1 MTKQKIPLFTR
12 NISSPDLARHLGVSR
27 NYLQGIVENFGLKK
41 AGKGYLAADVFRKVH
56 GIEPMLLAATLA
68 KLKARYSGIVESD
81 DGPHTVWLYDEF
93 ADVTDLAET
102 LWDDGLVP
110 VTNFAAEY
118 GYAHD
123 VFRKKLKAGKIEK
136 LPPVSP
142 IALTTNLVMYRPLDV
157 FLWRRHDIALDLPRA
172 AVPAGGRRAPS
183 PVTTRISHRS
193 TASYPAKPTDTVF
206 SAAVAAT
213 EEKSDVRAASAHS
226 ADLLHKPRT

>member
-1 MTKQKIPLFTR
+1 MKKQETPLFTQD
-12 NISSPDLARHLGVSR
+12 IFSPDLARHLGVSR
-27 NYLQGIVENFGLKK
+27 NYLPRIVAKFDLKK

-81 DGPHTVWLYDEF
+81 DGPHTVCLYDEL
-93 ADVTDLAET
+93 ANVTDLAET
-102 LWDDGLVP
+102 LWDDGLEP
-110 VTNFAAEY
+110 VTNFAAGY

-123 VFRKKLKAGKIEK
+123 VFRKKLKAGTID
-136 LPPVSP
+136 LPPVPP
-142 IALTTNLVMYRPLDV
+142 IALTTNRVMYRPLDV

-183 PVTTRISHRS
+183 PATTRISHRS

-213 EEKSDVRAASAHS
+213 EEKSDFRAASAHF
-226 ADLLHKPRT
+226 ADLPHKPRP